1 LPIPLLVT
9 KKLVA
14 ADCACAGWAAT
25 NEIAARAAG
34 AIMLAKFFI
43 WFLPFVFGSP
53 SFNPLRHRLFRPR
66 DGEINQAQSIKRKGA
81 AE

>member
-1 LPIPLLVT
+1 
-9 KKLVA
+9 
-14 ADCACAGWAAT
+14 
-25 NEIAARAAG
+25 
-34 AIMLAKFFI
+34 MLAKFFI